1 MIPAVLQPALI
12 LSLALLLDRW
22 LGETRRWHPLVGF
35 GWLAAR
41 IEQYCHADQ
50 RWAGVLALLLAVL
63 PWVLLVWGL
72 RSLLADYSQFL
83 PLLWLLEWLLDVLV
97 IYLAVGWKSL
107 DHHLMQVF
115 QALQSGQ
122 LPLARERVGWIVSR
136 DPQALDETGISRAG
150 VESLLENGN
159 DAVFGVLF
167 WYLLLGLPGVVLFRL
182 VNTLDALWGYRT
194 ERYLHFGWAAA
205 RLDDLLNW
213 LPARLTALSY
223 ALVVLF
229 SGRFIRVLAAARH
242 SSHEWKSSNAGAV
255 MAAGAVALN
264 VRLGGGAVY
273 HGQWQERPILGETTA
288 PEPSAVHLQAASGLL
303 YRAVLLWCVL
313 IGLGGLCLLLL

>member
-22 LGETRRWHPLVGF
+22 LGEPRRWHPLVGL

-63 PWVLLVWGL
+63 PWVLLIWGL
-72 RSLLADYSQFL
+72 GSLLTSHPQLL
-83 PLLWLLEWLLDVLV
+83 PLAWLLDVLV

-107 DHHLMQVF
+107 DQHLMQVL

-136 DPQALDETGISRAG
+136 DTATLDESGISRAG

-159 DAVFGVLF
+159 DAVFAVLF

-182 VNTLDALWGYRT
+182 VNTLDAMWGYRT
-194 ERYLHFGWAAA
+194 ERFLHFGWAAA

-213 LPARLTALSY
+213 FPARLTALSY
-223 ALVVLF
+223 ALVAAF
-229 SGRFIRVLAAARH
+229 SGRILRVLVAARH
-242 SSHEWKSSNAGAV
+242 SSKEWKSTNAGAV

-288 PEPSAVHLQAASGLL
+288 PEPTAVHLQAASLLL
-303 YRAVLLWCVL
+303 YRAVLLWCAL
-313 IGLGGLCLLLL
+313 IWLGGLCLLLI

>member
-1 MIPAVLQPALI
+1 MQPALI

-22 LGETRRWHPLVGF
+22 LGEPQRWHPLVGF
-35 GWLAAR
+35 GWLVAR
-41 IEQYCHADQ
+41 IEQFCHASH

-63 PWVLLVWGL
+63 PWVLLIWGL
-72 RSLLADYSQFL
+72 RSLLAGNPLLL
-83 PLLWLLEWLLDVLV
+83 PLAWLLDVLV

-107 DHHLMQVF
+107 DQHLMQVF

-136 DPQALDETGISRAG
+136 DTQALDETGISRAG

-182 VNTLDALWGYRT
+182 VNTLDAMWGYRT
-194 ERYLHFGWAAA
+194 ERYLYFGWAAA

-213 LPARLTALSY
+213 FPARLTALSY
-223 ALVVLF
+223 ALVALF
-229 SGRFIRVLAAARH
+229 SGRFFRVLAAARH
-242 SSHEWKSSNAGAV
+242 SSKEWKSTNAGAV

-288 PEPSAVHLQAASGLL
+288 PEPTAVHLQAASFLL

-313 IGLGGLCLLLL
+313 IGLGGLCLLLI